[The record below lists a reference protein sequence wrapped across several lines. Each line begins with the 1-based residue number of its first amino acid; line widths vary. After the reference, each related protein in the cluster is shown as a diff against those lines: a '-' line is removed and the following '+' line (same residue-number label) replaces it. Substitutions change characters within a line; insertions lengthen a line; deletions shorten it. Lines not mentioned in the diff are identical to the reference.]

1 VLQPISNFAIMD
13 DMNHTV
19 TEFGVR
25 NYATSLCNAFHTLMF
40 VWDDD
45 DWVILRLEWG
55 DELTVPFEVMGANGR
70 VIYGG
75 HTTIEHCAPK
85 SVPKNTARA
94 IWNSLARSGWSV
106 MKVQ

>member
-1 VLQPISNFAIMD
+1 MSN
-13 DMNHTV
+13 MNHTV

-25 NYATSLCNAFHTLMF
+25 NYATSLCNASNTLMF
-40 VWDDD
+40 VWDDN

-55 DELTVPFEVMGANGR
+55 DELTVPFEVMGANGK

-75 HTTIEHCAPK
+75 HTTIVPGASK